1 MITAKISIVP
11 VGTGSGTSMSKEIAL
26 AFDAISGIKD
36 LKATLTPLGTQIQ
49 SNNMVDIL
57 NAINIAHE
65 AVKSSGTQRIISI
78 VHIDERLDKE
88 QNLDQKVDSV
98 MDKLK

>member
-1 MITAKISIVP
+1 MITAEISIVP

-26 AFDAISGIKD
+26 AFD
-36 LKATLTPLGTQIQ
+36 
-49 SNNMVDIL
+49 
-57 NAINIAHE
+57 AHE

-98 MDKLK
+98 MDKLQ

>member
-1 MITAKISIVP
+1 MITAEISIVP

-26 AFDAISGIKD
+26 VFDAISGIKE

-88 QNLDQKVDSV
+88 QNLDQKVNSV
-98 MDKLK
+98 MNKLK

>member
-1 MITAKISIVP
+1 
-11 VGTGSGTSMSKEIAL
+11 
-26 AFDAISGIKD
+26 
-36 LKATLTPLGTQIQ
+36 
-49 SNNMVDIL
+49 MVDIL

-65 AVKSSGTQRIISI
+65 AVKSSGIKRIISI

-98 MDKLK
+98 INKLK